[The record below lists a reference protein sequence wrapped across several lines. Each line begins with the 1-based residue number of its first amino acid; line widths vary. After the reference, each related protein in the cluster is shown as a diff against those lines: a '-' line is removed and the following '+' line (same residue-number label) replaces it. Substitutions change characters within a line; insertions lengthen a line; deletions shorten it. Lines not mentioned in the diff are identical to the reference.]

1 MSCDC
6 AAHLCVDMSWG
17 CPLCRCIVCGAWRMV
32 HGAWRWMPAGG
43 ADCKVRSS
51 PRARDPLTRSG
62 YVCFS
67 CPSLQAVPR
76 STRQVNQPASQQGK
90 SPRHGIRPSPHTS
103 HHTSASADEVAAISR
118 IVYCA
123 LSLFL
128 SGDVPRFISI

>member
-6 AAHLCVDMSWG
+6 AVHLCVDMTWG

-32 HGAWRWMPAGG
+32 HGASPLDAGWR

-76 STRQVNQPASQQGK
+76 STRQVNQPASQLGK

-103 HHTSASADEVAAISR
+103 HHTSADEVAAISR

-128 SGDVPRFISI
+128 SGDVSRFISI